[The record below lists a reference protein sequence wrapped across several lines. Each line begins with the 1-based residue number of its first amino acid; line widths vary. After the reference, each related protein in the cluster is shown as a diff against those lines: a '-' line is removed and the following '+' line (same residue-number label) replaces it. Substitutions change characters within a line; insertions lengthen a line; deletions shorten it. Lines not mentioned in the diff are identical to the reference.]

1 MQCAY
6 CGATL
11 KPGAKECS
19 QCGAE
24 VAPARPPGAPG
35 ASAAEDAIPEAFP
48 YADPSQAVE
57 APLTTPEPEA
67 VTPAPPS
74 FADIPLAA
82 VNPAPA
88 DNLSMLA
95 IASLVLGVF
104 SLCTSFF
111 ALCGAPVS
119 IVGLIL
125 GAISLKSSR
134 RGIAVSGIV
143 LNGAGLLLA
152 VIFTILIGVM
162 GFFSSRSGN

>member
-24 VAPARPPGAPG
+24 VAPARPSDAPG
-35 ASAAEDAIPEAFP
+35 ASVAEDPIPEAFP

-57 APLTTPEPEA
+57 TPLTAPEPEA
-67 VTPAPPS
+67 VTPAPLS
-74 FADIPLAA
+74 FADIAA
-82 VNPAPA
+82 AANPAPA
-88 DNLSMLA
+88 NNLSTLA

-104 SLCTSFF
+104 SLCASFF

-134 RGIAVSGIV
+134 RGIAVCGIV